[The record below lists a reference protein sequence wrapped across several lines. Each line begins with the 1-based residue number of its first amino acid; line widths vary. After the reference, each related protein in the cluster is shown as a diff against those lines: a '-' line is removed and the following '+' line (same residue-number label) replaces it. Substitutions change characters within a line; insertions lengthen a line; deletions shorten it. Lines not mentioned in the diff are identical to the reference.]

1 MPTPNDILK
10 KYWGYDLFRTNQE
23 EIIQS
28 VLQKNDTLALLPT
41 GGGKSI
47 CYQVP
52 ALCQEGICIVVS
64 PLIALMEDQVDS
76 LKKKGIKAIAIT
88 SGMHYKDIDRE
99 LDNCI
104 FGQTKFLYIS
114 PERLHTDIFKARFP
128 QMNVNLIAVD
138 ESHCISQWGHD
149 FRPSYL
155 KINELRIVKP
165 HIPIL
170 AVTATATKQVRE
182 EIIENLEFKK
192 HNEFESSFVRENL
205 SYVNLKCENKEM
217 KLIELC
223 QKIKGSGVVY
233 CSTRNE
239 TIQIAKLIRSN
250 GMLVDSYHGGMNP
263 AERSQKMQSWMMN
276 ETRIIVATNAFG
288 MGVDKANVR
297 FVIHFDIP
305 NNPEAYFQEAG
316 RGGRD
321 GQKARAIILY
331 QNQDLI
337 NLQKRVRS
345 QFPDLDV
352 VKNVYKAACSYLR
365 IAFGSGKDQAYPIDI
380 QQFANHY
387 NFKVGEVY
395 HSLKVLELN
404 ESLTLSDNWNKKTR
418 LQLIMENEHL
428 YSFIIKNKVYE
439 PLLLMLTRSFPGI
452 FNEYKTLN
460 EFELSK
466 YLKIPVK
473 EIITQLKR
481 LHQME
486 VVDVEFGTNLP
497 ILRLTE
503 NRVKDDYL
511 EIKSKVYFQRKASA
525 EDKLKAILDYVK
537 DNKCRARIL
546 VEYFGQS
553 LEKDCGKCDYCLNLN
568 NARIT
573 YTVKSCETLIDL
585 ITKNNPIVIHD
596 LMKLT
601 NPLKTKETVAKLEWL
616 TENGIIWLKDEWVS
630 LK

>member
-1 MPTPNDILK
+1 
-10 KYWGYDLFRTNQE
+10 
-23 EIIQS
+23 
-28 VLQKNDTLALLPT
+28 
-41 GGGKSI
+41 
-47 CYQVP
+47 
-52 ALCQEGICIVVS
+52 
-64 PLIALMEDQVDS
+64 
-76 LKKKGIKAIAIT
+76 
-88 SGMHYKDIDRE
+88 
-99 LDNCI
+99 
-104 FGQTKFLYIS
+104 
-114 PERLHTDIFKARFP
+114 
-128 QMNVNLIAVD
+128 
-138 ESHCISQWGHD
+138 
-149 FRPSYL
+149 
-155 KINELRIVKP
+155 
-165 HIPIL
+165 
-170 AVTATATKQVRE
+170 
-182 EIIENLEFKK
+182 
-192 HNEFESSFVRENL
+192 
-205 SYVNLKCENKEM
+205 
-217 KLIELC
+217 
-223 QKIKGSGVVY
+223 
-233 CSTRNE
+233 
-239 TIQIAKLIRSN
+239 
-250 GMLVDSYHGGMNP
+250 
-263 AERSQKMQSWMMN
+263 
-276 ETRIIVATNAFG
+276 
-288 MGVDKANVR
+288 
-297 FVIHFDIP
+297 
-305 NNPEAYFQEAG
+305 
-316 RGGRD
+316 
-321 GQKARAIILY
+321 
-331 QNQDLI
+331 
-337 NLQKRVRS
+337 
-345 QFPDLDV
+345 
-352 VKNVYKAACSYLR
+352 
-365 IAFGSGKDQAYPIDI
+365 
-380 QQFANHY
+380 
-387 NFKVGEVY
+387 
-395 HSLKVLELN
+395 
-404 ESLTLSDNWNKKTR
+404 
-418 LQLIMENEHL
+418 MENEHL

-616 TENGIIWLKDEWVS
+616 NENGIIWLKDEWVS